1 MFPYQSAIAPRGV
14 VLTTNNQTKPLIL
27 VVEDVHETR
36 YGMEKLLLADGY
48 RVSLARDEVD
58 AIENVRQ
65 KPPDL
70 ILLSLPGTPNETIL
84 AATRIRENAN
94 AVEQVPAVI
103 FCVEGIAEGYEIAIG
118 QNIHLTQPDNFNQLR
133 GLLSR
138 LLTRHQPAGGVQR
151 VVDNLKVTQ

>member
-1 MFPYQSAIAPRGV
+1 MFPYQPAAARGA

-27 VVEDVHETR
+27 VVEDIHETR
-36 YGMEKLLLADGY
+36 YGMEKLLVADGY
-48 RVSLARDEVD
+48 RVSLARDEED
-58 AIENVRQ
+58 AIENVRE

-70 ILLSLPGTPNETIL
+70 ILISLPGTPSEVIL

-94 AVEQVPAVI
+94 GVEQVPVVI

-118 QNIHLTQPDNFNQLR
+118 QNIHLTLPDNFNQLR

-138 LLTRHQPAGGVQR
+138 ILTPTRPTSGVQR
-151 VVDNLKVTQ
+151 LRDNLKVTQ